1 MTVLLTAN
9 CLFAEKSLV
18 RDLSIGL
25 RTSNHLRRSPEM
37 LRQPPVAA
45 RVRVSATI
53 VFLLLVTAP
62 LTALGQSTGDFI
74 PVTDAMLQ
82 NPAGATC

>member
-1 MTVLLTAN
+1 
-9 CLFAEKSLV
+9 
-18 RDLSIGL
+18 
-25 RTSNHLRRSPEM
+25 M

>member
-1 MTVLLTAN
+1 MTVLSTAC
-9 CLFAEKSLV
+9 CLFTEKSLV
-18 RDLSIGL
+18 RDFSIGF
-25 RTSNHLRRSPEM
+25 RKSSHLERSPGM
-37 LRQPPVAA
+37 LRQSPIAA

>member
-1 MTVLLTAN
+1 
-9 CLFAEKSLV
+9 
-18 RDLSIGL
+18 
-25 RTSNHLRRSPEM
+25 M

-53 VFLLLVTAP
+53 LFLLLVTVP

-74 PVTDAMLQ
+74 PVTDVMLKTRRV
-82 NPAGATC
+82 GTG

>member
-1 MTVLLTAN
+1 M
-9 CLFAEKSLV
+9 V

-53 VFLLLVTAP
+53 ILEANEF
-62 LTALGQSTGDFI
+62 
-74 PVTDAMLQ
+74 
-82 NPAGATC
+82 PAGGSDLLDPAALCQIIITAKS